1 MPRVESIRSEVQ
13 KLMRSSPFRP
23 FALVLENG
31 ERGLIGHPGNIAF
44 EPGNEAGIGASEDFY
59 VISAGL
65 RMFSTFNAVSA
76 VVVLDK
82 GQV

>member
-13 KLMRSSPFRP
+13 KLMHSSPFRP

-31 ERGLIGHPGNIAF
+31 ERVLIGHPENIAF
-44 EPGNEAGIGASEDFY
+44 EPGNEEGVGASEDFY

-65 RMFSTFNAVSA
+65 RMFSTFAAVSA